1 MAEIVK
7 EGLAKDGAAAVYN
20 RLKNGRND
28 YITRAEDCAKLTIP
42 SLFPKDSDNSGTKY
56 TTPWQSIGARGI
68 NNLSAKIMLA
78 LFPVG
83 APFFKLNIS
92 EMELKQM
99 VTDPTALQDVAQ
111 GLSMVERI
119 VLNYME
125 ANAYRP
131 TLFEAIRQLIL
142 SGNILLYVPRPDEMP
157 EGMMAGLKAYRLS
170 SYVVERD
177 GFDNV
182 LQIVTEDKIAVVALP
197 EDLRQLVEG
206 QGIDPNENPAQE
218 VTVYTHVY
226 RDVESGMFKSY
237 QEIEGEIV
245 QGTEGEYPLD
255 ACPWIP
261 VRLIKMPNEDYG
273 RSFVEEYLGDIKSL
287 EALYE
292 AMIKMSMIAAKV
304 LFMVNPNGVTQVRRM
319 QKANTGDF
327 IAGRKDD
334 IGVFQLEKYNDFNV
348 AKTVANDIEMRLSRA
363 FMLNSSVQRQG
374 ERVTAE
380 EIRYVAG
387 ELEDTLGGI
396 YSLLGQELQMPLVRI
411 LLSMLQATSK
421 IPNLPKEAVEPAVA
435 TGLEALGRGHDLD
448 KLRMFVDYMV
458 SLAGLQDPDLN
469 MRDIKMR
476 VANSLGID
484 TAGLILSQ
492 EEKQQLMAQQATAQ
506 GMDAAGQAAGAAGGQ
521 MAAQMAQQ
529 MAQQQGMTQPQ

>member
-197 EDLRQLVEG
+197 EDIRQLVEG
-206 QGIDPNENPAQE
+206 QGIDPNENPSQE

-292 AMIKMSMIAAKV
+292 AMIKMSMIASKV

-327 IAGRKDD
+327 VAGRKDD
-334 IGVFQLEKYNDFNV
+334 IGVFQWEK
-348 AKTVANDIEMRLSRA
+348 
-363 FMLNSSVQRQG
+363 
-374 ERVTAE
+374 
-380 EIRYVAG
+380 
-387 ELEDTLGGI
+387 
-396 YSLLGQELQMPLVRI
+396 
-411 LLSMLQATSK
+411 
-421 IPNLPKEAVEPAVA
+421 
-435 TGLEALGRGHDLD
+435 
-448 KLRMFVDYMV
+448 
-458 SLAGLQDPDLN
+458 
-469 MRDIKMR
+469 
-476 VANSLGID
+476 
-484 TAGLILSQ
+484 
-492 EEKQQLMAQQATAQ
+492 
-506 GMDAAGQAAGAAGGQ
+506 
-521 MAAQMAQQ
+521 
-529 MAQQQGMTQPQ
+529 